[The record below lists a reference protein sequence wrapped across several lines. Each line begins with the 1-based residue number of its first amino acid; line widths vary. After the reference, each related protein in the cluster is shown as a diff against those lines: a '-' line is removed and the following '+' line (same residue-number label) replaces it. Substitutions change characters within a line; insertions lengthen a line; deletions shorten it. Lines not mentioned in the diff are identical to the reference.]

1 MGKLVSTVG
10 TYLFIVVAICI
21 ILPIM
26 ETFQILKKITNFFKR
41 SINKLKRK

>member
-21 ILPIM
+21 ILPMYGDVIN
-26 ETFQILKKITNFFKR
+26 ILKKIHKCF
-41 SINKLKRK
+41 